1 VKNKKYMLQ
10 RIQSVLLLLSAMA
23 LGVFLAT
30 NVWSSQTAT
39 GQVIVNPYQVLATQG
54 GLASFKKDIFYVAL
68 MAAIAIVVALF
79 SVFQYKNRVRQL
91 LLVALNSILIAAAVT
106 TSVYHVKYDGMT
118 ITGAGQGTFEYGL
131 YAGFAALAF
140 NWIANRFIKKDE
152 KLVKS
157 ADRMR

>member
-1 VKNKKYMLQ
+1 MLQ
-10 RIQSVLLLLSAMA
+10 RIQSVLLLLSAIA

-39 GQVIVNPYQVLATQG
+39 GQVIVNPYQVLATKG
-54 GLASFKKDIFYVAL
+54 SLASFQKDIFYVAL
-68 MAAIAIVVALF
+68 MAVIAIGIALF
-79 SVFQYKNRVRQL
+79 TIFQYKNRVRQML
-91 LLVALNSILIAAAVT
+91 FVALNSLLIGAAVA

-118 ITGAGQGTFEYGL
+118 IEGAGEGNFEYGI

-152 KLVKS
+152 KFVKS

>member
-1 VKNKKYMLQ
+1 MLQ
-10 RIQSVLLLLSAMA
+10 RIQSVLLLLSAIA

-39 GQVIVNPYQVLATQG
+39 GQVIVNPYKVLATKG
-54 GLASFKKDIFYVAL
+54 SLASFQKDIFYVAL
-68 MAAIAIVVALF
+68 MAVIAIGIALF
-79 SVFQYKNRVRQL
+79 TIFQYKNRVRQML
-91 LLVALNSILIAAAVT
+91 FVALNSLLIGAAVA

-118 ITGAGQGTFEYGL
+118 IEGAGEGNFEYGI

-140 NWIANRFIKKDE
+140 NWIANRIIKKDE
-152 KLVKS
+152 KFVKS